1 MSWTGALWP
10 TAALLPRLATGAEP
24 QPSMHRWA
32 KGLLPALGVD
42 LTIEGHPR
50 PDISLWVANHLSWVD
65 PVVLMSLRP
74 MGTIAKGEVTGYPLI
89 GRWARRSGIH
99 FVDREDATSRAA
111 ALASFTASLLSGR
124 HMLLFP
130 EGTTTRGERLAAF
143 YEGGLRAAFELGLPA
158 QPLRI
163 SSPAPHYPWTGDE
176 TLLPHLRTL
185 FATRT
190 PVTLSAEE
198 PLHPADFSDAD
209 QWIAAFRAALSPR
222 SSDVS

>member
-1 MSWTGALWP
+1 
-10 TAALLPRLATGAEP
+10 
-24 QPSMHRWA
+24 MHRWA
-32 KGLLPALGVD
+32 RRLLPALGVD
-42 LTIEGHPR
+42 LEILGHPR
-50 PDISLWVANHLSWVD
+50 PDIPLWVANHLSWVD

-111 ALASFTASLLSGR
+111 ALASFTASLQSGR
-124 HMLLFP
+124 DMLLFP

-163 SSPAPHYPWTGDE
+163 SSPSPHYPWTGDE
-176 TLLPHLRTL
+176 TLMPHLKTL

-190 PVTLSAEE
+190 LVTLSAEE
-198 PLHPADFSDAD
+198 PLHPGDFGDAS
-209 QWIAAFRAALSPR
+209 QWITAFRSALSPR

>member
-1 MSWTGALWP
+1 MSWAGVLWP
-10 TAALLPRLATGAEP
+10 TAALLPRLAAGAEP
-24 QPSMHRWA
+24 QPGLHRWA
-32 KGLLPALGVD
+32 RHLLPALGVD
-42 LTIEGHPR
+42 LEIEGHPR
-50 PDISLWVANHLSWVD
+50 MDVPLWVANHLSWVD

-89 GRWARRSGIH
+89 GRWARKSGIH

-111 ALASFTASLLSGR
+111 ALASFTASLQKGR
-124 HMLLFP
+124 DMVLFP
-130 EGTTTRGERLAAF
+130 EGTTTRGDRLATF

-185 FATRT
+185 LATRT
-190 PVTLSAEE
+190 FVSLAAEE
-198 PLHPADFSDAD
+198 PLHPADFSTATD
-209 QWIAAFRAALSPR
+209 WIAAFRTALSPR
-222 SSDVS
+222 SSDVR